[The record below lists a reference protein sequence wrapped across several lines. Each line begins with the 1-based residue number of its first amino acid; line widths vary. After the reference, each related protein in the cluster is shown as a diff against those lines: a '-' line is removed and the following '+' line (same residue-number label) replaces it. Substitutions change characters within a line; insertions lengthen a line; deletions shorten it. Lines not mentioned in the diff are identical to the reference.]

1 MNKKLIEHLEAAEA
15 RLQKMEKMAKG
26 NTLLINEGAG
36 GAGPDLNSEISAN
49 EMWDAAHPKVHKS
62 RA

>member
-36 GAGPDLNSEISAN
+36 GADLNSEISAN